1 MAFRFFTNP
10 ILLFVVALS
19 AALLIPALFMDGMFM
34 DGLLYTCVG
43 KNLGN
48 GVGSFWDPQF
58 SDTYMQSY
66 HEQPPL
72 MFGLLAVFF
81 KILGNGLY
89 TERIYCL
96 LMAFACFFAL
106 RFVWN
111 EIFHDNEN
119 RRLQFWLPALFFFCS
134 PVTFWAYANNVEEST
149 MVVFALLSVGFQLR
163 GVRAK
168 GNGTVWFLLGG
179 IAVTLSTLCKGLQGG
194 FPIIVPLLWYTVV
207 RTLNF
212 RKAFL
217 GNFLVVLVPVL
228 FYIFAALY
236 EPARNSYLSYFH
248 DRIAATFS
256 VNETATTSSRFFI
269 LFELLLDTLPA
280 LAISALLALSFRR
293 FSNELKSRT
302 VFFFALGMAGIIPL
316 MVTLEQRGFYLV
328 TGLPFVVI
336 ALALP
341 FTATAERITQLVLEN
356 KHLTRGLIS
365 LAAITLVGTLTAT
378 ILLAGTPKR
387 DKDMLHDVRIIET
400 IIANG
405 STISADPAS
414 AANWSLLGYL
424 NRYHD
429 VSIDRNGTVL
439 NYHIAAAGAP
449 IPEGYTRITTES
461 RVFHLY
467 AKTSAP
473 SQR

>member
-10 ILLFVVALS
+10 LILFVAALS

-48 GVGSFWDPQF
+48 GIGSFWDPQF
-58 SDTYMQSY
+58 STTYMQSY

-81 KILGNGLY
+81 KVLGNGLY
-89 TERIYCL
+89 TERVYCL
-96 LMAFACFFAL
+96 LLAIACFFAM

-119 RRLQFWLPALFFFCS
+119 RRQLFWLPAIFFFCS

-163 GVRAK
+163 GIRAN

-194 FPIIVPLLWYTVV
+194 FPIIVPLLWYIAV
-207 RTLNF
+207 RTITL
-212 RKAFL
+212 RKALL
-217 GNFLVVLVPVL
+217 GNLLVALAPVL
-228 FYIFAALY
+228 FYTFAALY

-248 DRIAATFS
+248 DRIAATFTVS
-256 VNETATTSSRFFI
+256 ETATTSSRFFI
-269 LFELLLDTLPA
+269 LFELLLNTLPA
-280 LAISALLALSFRR
+280 LAICSVLALFVRR
-293 FSNELKSRT
+293 FANELRSKA
-302 VFFFALGMAGIIPL
+302 VFFFVLGMSGILPL
-316 MVTLEQRGFYLV
+316 MVTLEQRGFYLL
-328 TGLPFVVI
+328 TALPFVMIFMALPLTAAAERLSQLVAERKI
-336 ALALP
+336 LALS
-341 FTATAERITQLVLEN
+341 LKVLA
-356 KHLTRGLIS
+356 LLMV
-365 LAAITLVGTLTAT
+365 AGTLFAT
-378 ILLAGTPKR
+378 ITLAGTPKR
-387 DKDMLHDVRIIET
+387 DKDMLHDVQMIGELVPE
-400 IIANG
+400 G
-405 STISADPAS
+405 SVISADPES

-424 NRYHD
+424 NRYHTIS
-429 VSIDRNGTVL
+429 VDRSGAVTD
-439 NYHIAAAGAP
+439 YHIAAESAAP
-449 IPEGYTRITTES
+449 PIGYRRITPET

-473 SQR
+473 SAR